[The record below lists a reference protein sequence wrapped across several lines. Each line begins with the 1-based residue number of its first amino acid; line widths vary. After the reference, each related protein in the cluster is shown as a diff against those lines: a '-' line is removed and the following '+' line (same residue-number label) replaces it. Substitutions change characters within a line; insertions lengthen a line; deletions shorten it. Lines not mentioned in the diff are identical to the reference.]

1 MPCQHKHT
9 LPSQAQIRYSG
20 CLCDPHSSAS
30 SNEVAVQIEIQISI
44 CIGNLEG
51 IFQSRV
57 EEGKRSIC
65 ERKLLYITSFV
76 TVEVNCWQAD
86 FVNAAL
92 LAGFVLF
99 KKCQIFR
106 NKEQKSHIRPQIKNI
121 WLHFCLRHNLPQAHK
136 LLFSFSISSLVQEVR
151 S

>member
-9 LPSQAQIRYSG
+9 LPSQTQIRYSG
-20 CLCDPHSSAS
+20 CLCDPYSSAS

-86 FVNAAL
+86 FVNEICLPTTAFRCQSVVIYMWL
-92 LAGFVLF
+92 LNHMSFTDDVQTWFVG
-99 KKCQIFR
+99 
-106 NKEQKSHIRPQIKNI
+106 
-121 WLHFCLRHNLPQAHK
+121 LRHAVLQEKMSTDNLRCTIPP
-136 LLFSFSISSLVQEVR
+136 
-151 S
+151 